1 MASLGSLRLQGGFSK
16 EWNHNSLCRAK
27 DGTQDMPPPQEGCKE
42 DGVARREQATDGHG
56 VIPSVESHHL
66 QDTRDTEMKTS
77 PDLGEKQTAKG
88 EKPRMGIGL
97 QRNKVPPAPPSWS
110 ASYSCV
116 TCAVLG

>member
-1 MASLGSLRLQGGFSK
+1 MALR
-16 EWNHNSLCRAK
+16 
-27 DGTQDMPPPQEGCKE
+27 MPPPQEGCKE
-42 DGVARREQATDGHG
+42 DGAARREQATDGHG

-66 QDTRDTEMKTS
+66 QDTRDTEMKACS
-77 PDLGEKQTAKG
+77 NIGEKQTAKG